1 VVFGKSDGTA
11 VDLSA
16 LGADEGFRITGAST
30 LDNSGYS
37 VSAAGDVNG
46 DGLADLILGANGA
59 DPNGNVDAGAGYVV
73 FGKTGGETVDLSALG
88 TGGFAING
96 AAERDAAG
104 YSVSGAG
111 DVNGD
116 GFADLIVGANKAG
129 PNGDFS
135 GASYVVFGKP
145 GDTAVE
151 LSALGAGGFEI
162 RGAAA
167 DDEAGNS
174 VSAAGDVN
182 GDGLADLIV
191 GANLADPDG
200 RNTAGAS
207 YVVFGK
213 TDDTTVEL
221 SAIADGTGGFTI
233 IGAAAGDSSG
243 WSVSGAGDV
252 NGDGFDDL
260 IVGAPNADLN
270 GDRSGTSYV
279 VFGKSD
285 GAAVDLSALGAADGF
300 LIVGAAADDGAGH
313 SVRAA
318 GDVNGDGFADLI
330 VGAPAADPFG
340 RSDAGAGYVVF
351 GGDFT
356 GSVMQIGTDG
366 ADSPTGTADAE
377 GLVGGAGDDTL
388 AGSGGADVLYGG
400 AGDDVIAVSELGFRR
415 IDGGTGTD
423 TLRLEGTGLTL
434 DLVASDL
441 PIRSIERIDLAGGG
455 NTLRVSAL
463 EVQRLTDH
471 RHLEAGE
478 TADGNLT
485 LRVTGEIADRVQL
498 SDAGWTAAG
507 QLVDAGR
514 TFNIHENG
522 RARIEIADGVAIET
536 LSGGAALLSL
546 MAGEE
551 DAEAEMADL
560 VLSGTSGADVHAVH
574 DVAGVVSI
582 IDFRPEQGDVI
593 DLAAFGFTDFAAV
606 MDIVSSDGATDAGS
620 RLALDGDTELVIAG
634 FAPALLDDGQ
644 FHLPVV

>member
-1 VVFGKSDGTA
+1 M
-11 VDLSA
+11 LP
-16 LGADEGFRITGAST
+16 
-30 LDNSGYS
+30 Y
-37 VSAAGDVNG
+37 
-46 DGLADLILGANGA
+46 
-59 DPNGNVDAGAGYVV
+59 
-73 FGKTGGETVDLSALG
+73 
-88 TGGFAING
+88 
-96 AAERDAAG
+96 
-104 YSVSGAG
+104 
-111 DVNGD
+111 
-116 GFADLIVGANKAG
+116 
-129 PNGDFS
+129 
-135 GASYVVFGKP
+135 
-145 GDTAVE
+145 
-151 LSALGAGGFEI
+151 
-162 RGAAA
+162 
-167 DDEAGNS
+167 
-174 VSAAGDVN
+174 
-182 GDGLADLIV
+182 
-191 GANLADPDG
+191 
-200 RNTAGAS
+200 
-207 YVVFGK
+207 
-213 TDDTTVEL
+213 
-221 SAIADGTGGFTI
+221 ADGTGGFTI
-233 IGAAAGDSSG
+233 IGAAAHDMSG

-260 IVGAPNADLN
+260 IVGAPAADP
-270 GDRSGTSYV
+270 GDPGIGYV

-285 GAAVDLSALGAADGF
+285 GAAVDLSALCAADGF

-330 VGAPAADPFG
+330 VGAPTADPFG

-351 GGDFT
+351 GGDFN
-356 GSVMQIGTDG
+356 GSMVRVGGVGDDSIAGGAG
-366 ADSPTGTADAE
+366 ADRV
-377 GLVGGAGDDTL
+377 VGGAGDDTL
-388 AGSGGADVLYGG
+388 VGGGGADVLYGG

-455 NTLRVSAL
+455 NALRLSAL
-463 EVQRLTDH
+463 DLQRLTEA
-471 RHLEAGE
+471 RHLEPGE

-485 LRVTGEIADRVQL
+485 LRVLGGATDRVDL
-498 SDAGWTAAG
+498 SGTGWTPG
-507 QLVDAGR
+507 GDLTDDGSVFR
-514 TFNIHENG
+514 VYENG
-522 RARIEIADGVAIET
+522 RARIEIADGVTIET

-560 VLSGTSGADVHAVH
+560 VLSGTSGADVHAVP

-593 DLAAFGFTDFAAV
+593 DLAAFGFADFAAV

-634 FAPALLDDGQ
+634 FAPGLLDDGQ